1 MAIVAAL
8 AAISSTGCGTT
19 CNLAGGF
26 KHPDDEPKIYG
37 GVQRDLDF
45 VAQLSPDK
53 PLMGNPSNAN
63 KGVLIIIPLLI
74 AEGVLTCVGDTV
86 TLPITIYLQERR
98 VAARK
103 REQEGDNSANS
114 SSSAVGAALPVS
126 PSPMQH

>member
-1 MAIVAAL
+1 MRNALMTIVAAL
-8 AAISSTGCGTT
+8 AAISLTGCGTT

-45 VAQLSPDK
+45 VAQLGPDK
-53 PLMGNPSNAN
+53 PLIGNPSNAN

-103 REQEGDNSANS
+103 REQEGDHSAN
-114 SSSAVGAALPVS
+114 
-126 PSPMQH
+126 

>member
-1 MAIVAAL
+1 VKQ
-8 AAISSTGCGTT
+8 
-19 CNLAGGF
+19 AGRAGVRR
-26 KHPDDEPKIYG
+26 HPDDEPKIYG

-53 PLMGNPSNAN
+53 PLIGNPSNVN

-98 VAARK
+98 VAGRK

-114 SSSAVGAALPVS
+114 SSPTEGGALPVR
-126 PSPMQH
+126 PSPIEY